1 MLRIIAALTA
11 SIFSLS
17 AAPLSLAQ
25 DSGAAVSTRGNVLQ
39 IAADAPDRYVVA
51 KGDTLWGISQ
61 RYLSSPW
68 NWPELWGMNRDQV
81 NNPHLIY
88 PGDVLLLD
96 RSTGRLSVVP
106 GPAARGAGSAGAGT
120 GVGVSGAQR
129 SEGRLSPRVY
139 AESNVAAIPSIPAD
153 AIQPF
158 LTAPLVIDANE
169 LAGSPRVIGAQE
181 NRVVLGSG
189 DRVFVAG
196 LPADAGRD
204 WHLYRPGTALRD
216 PDTGEVLGNEAIYL
230 GDAVLERAGEPALLA
245 IRRSRLE
252 IGQGDRLI
260 TAKRDLS
267 TNFLPR
273 KAPEGFSGKVASIHG
288 RGTVGGQY
296 SVITLNRGRQS
307 GLEVGHVVA
316 LERAGRLVGVRSED
330 RFEQV
335 RLPEDRYALAFVFRT
350 FDRIAYA
357 LVMHAKVEANI
368 GDSAR
373 AP

>member
-11 SIFSLS
+11 SIFGLS
-17 AAPLSLAQ
+17 AAPLALAQ
-25 DSGAAVSTRGNVLQ
+25 DAGTAVASRGNVLQ
-39 IAADAPDRYVVA
+39 IAPDAPDRYVVV

-106 GPAARGAGSAGAGT
+106 GPAARGAGA
-120 GVGVSGAQR
+120 GVGVGGAQGG
-129 SEGRLSPRVY
+129 EGRLSPRVY
-139 AESNVAAIPSIPAD
+139 AEANVAAIPSIPAD

-158 LTAPLVIDANE
+158 LTAPLVVDAFE

-181 NRVVLGSG
+181 NRVVLGAG

-204 WHLYRPGTALRD
+204 WHLYRPGAALRD

-230 GDAVLERAGEPALLA
+230 GDAVLERPGEPALLA

-260 TAKRDLS
+260 VARRDLS

-273 KAPEGFSGKVASIHG
+273 KAPDGFSGKVASIHG
-288 RGTVGGQY
+288 KGTVGGQY

-335 RLPEDRYALAFVFRT
+335 RLPEDRFALAFVFRT

>member
-17 AAPLSLAQ
+17 AAPLALAQ
-25 DSGAAVSTRGNVLQ
+25 DAGAAVSTRGNVLQ
-39 IAADAPDRYVVA
+39 IAPDAPDRYVVV

-68 NWPELWGMNRDQV
+68 NWPELWGMNRDEV

-88 PGDVLLLD
+88 PGDVLVLD
-96 RSTGRLSVVP
+96 RNTGRLSVIP
-106 GPAARGAGSAGAGT
+106 GPAARG
-120 GVGVSGAQR
+120 VGVSGVQGG
-129 SEGRLSPRVY
+129 EGRLSPRVY
-139 AESNVAAIPSIPAD
+139 AESNEAAIPSIPAD

-158 LTAPLVIDANE
+158 LTAPLVVETNE
-169 LAGSPRVIGAQE
+169 LAGAPRVIGAQE
-181 NRVVLGSG
+181 NRVVLGAG
-189 DRVFVAG
+189 DRAFVSG
-196 LPADAGRD
+196 LPADAGRN
-204 WHLYRPGTALRD
+204 WHLYRPGEVLRD
-216 PDTGEVLGNEAIYL
+216 PDTGEVLGNEAVYL
-230 GDAVLERAGEPALLA
+230 GDAILERAGDPALLA
-245 IRRSRLE
+245 IQRSRME

-273 KAPEGFSGKVASIHG
+273 KAPEGFLGKVASIHG
-288 RGTVGGQY
+288 KGTVGGQY

-316 LERAGRLVGVRSED
+316 LGRAGRLVGVRTEE
-330 RFEQV
+330 RYEEV

-357 LVMHAKVEANI
+357 LVMHAKVDVNI
-368 GDSAR
+368 GDVAR